1 MRARRSVRW
10 LAARLTAGVGA
21 ALLVAVLANRA
32 TADPIGTEERA
43 ALRAIEVRAAGATKA
58 LAYRIASL
66 PRGPER
72 LALERQVIAVKRDA
86 ERERLLT
93 MLDYARERADA
104 ERVAEVERAIRA
116 RSGSDVSAPPP
127 AAPEPKPAR
136 SVRRSPR

>member
-1 MRARRSVRW
+1 MRRPRRFVRW
-10 LAARLTAGVGA
+10 LAAGAGAAVLVAALANGVTAGSIGA
-21 ALLVAVLANRA
+21 
-32 TADPIGTEERA
+32 EERA
-43 ALRAIEVRAAGATKA
+43 ALRAIEVRAIGATKA
-58 LAYRIASL
+58 LAHRIATL

-93 MLDYARERADA
+93 MLDYARERGDA

-116 RSGSDVSAPPP
+116 RSGSDVSAAP
-127 AAPEPKPAR
+127 AAALEPKPAR